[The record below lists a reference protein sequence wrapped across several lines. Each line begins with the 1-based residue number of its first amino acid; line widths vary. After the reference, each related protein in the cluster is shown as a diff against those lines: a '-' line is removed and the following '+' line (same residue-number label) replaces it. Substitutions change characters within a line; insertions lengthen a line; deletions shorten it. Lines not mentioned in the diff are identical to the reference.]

1 MYKIINIMFFLLI
14 IGACIRFNYG
24 YFISTSISIRNHKN
38 INNIQNK
45 IQRNNNKLNAIFDSS
60 SSSSNNDDHNENPSP
75 LRQLMK
81 QITRPSD
88 VMKEK
93 SRKYRRTVFAYSDW
107 KKHRSARRYIDALRS
122 WPRSNVLGGLIIQAI
137 IVALATA
144 AIVSWNV
151 FVLSN
156 QETYKLL
163 GRFNLPLFSVPSLPF
178 SLTSPSLGL
187 LLVFRTNTAYSRWK
201 DARIAWSTISSR
213 TWDLMRQGVSWLP
226 TAELKSE
233 LVRHSSAYAR
243 TMKWHLSDR
252 SKTHRLSDDLSSV
265 VNQKELAEYMMARN
279 KPQWALL
286 KISDVIRR
294 ARLLPNVQSHM
305 DKNIVAMTQSYNQCE
320 RIFSTPIPLVYTRH
334 TVRFLFLWLITAP
347 MALFHELP
355 KRLYWAIVPI
365 NTLHA
370 IFLLGIEELGVQ
382 IEEPFS
388 ILALGKISKEIKQSG
403 EDILAA
409 NGLSWFGESL
419 TSEEQ
424 VQPLLLGSKLA
435 SNSKSSSKS
444 SSSPSSSPA
453 VTAVAAAVGLTTDSE
468 TKITSIP
475 TITTPTRSSSN
486 PNLTPSTK
494 REVDV
499 SGVVISTDGDV
510 SGTDIMKVVGDTSK
524 KTAKKAQ
531 RDARE
536 ALKEADRLLKEAE
549 AVASQ
554 RESNNKSNLSSSSF
568 DTTSTITTT
577 ATIATSSTT
586 TGDLSASVG
595 THQELCD
602 VLDTVV
608 VNSGDDK
615 NNRNSEEMRE
625 SSSISSEK
633 ISASAIPSTYA
644 PWTTAT
650 SGSGGSSSSTTTPG
664 NGPDVS
670 ARSNRMAMVTD
681 DGVIQ
686 MVEVTNV
693 LEEEDYADHSNPN
706 PTDTKNN
713 NNKNANALAT
723 TTSSSSTIE
732 NSTNSVDIGGMN
744 MGIGTDMDATQGFD
758 SRYTFEETPGQN
770 GTGNIDHDSDWK
782 MEMLQSEL

>member
-1 MYKIINIMFFLLI
+1 MYRLINIISLSLVITIYTSFSN
-14 IGACIRFNYG
+14 A
-24 YFISTSISIRNHKN
+24 YFISPSLSIRNHN
-38 INNIQNK
+38 IINNIK
-45 IQRNNNKLNAIFDSS
+45 NNKHSNSYKLHAIFDSS
-60 SSSSNNDDHNENPSP
+60 SSNDSNHNENPSP
-75 LRQLMK
+75 LRELMK

-122 WPRSNVLGGLIIQAI
+122 WPRSNVLGGLIFQAI

-144 AIVSWNV
+144 IIVSWNV

-156 QETYKLL
+156 QETYKLF

-355 KRLYWAIVPI
+355 NRLYWAIVPI

-388 ILALGKISKEIKQSG
+388 ILALGKISNEIKQSG
-403 EDILAA
+403 DDILAA
-409 NGLSWFGESL
+409 NGLSWFGELLS
-419 TSEEQ
+419 TEEQ
-424 VQPLLLGSKLA
+424 VQPLLLGSRLA
-435 SNSKSSSKS
+435 SKSTSSSKS
-444 SSSPSSSPA
+444 SSSSPA
-453 VTAVAAAVGLTTDSE
+453 AVAAVAAAEGLTNDNKS
-468 TKITSIP
+468 KITSVS
-475 TITTPTRSSSN
+475 TITDITTSSN
-486 PNLTPSTK
+486 TSDEVLSTK
-494 REVDV
+494 KEVEV
-499 SGVVISTDGDV
+499 SSVVLSTNRDV

-554 RESNNKSNLSSSSF
+554 RDSNNKSSLSYAYN
-568 DTTSTITTT
+568 D
-577 ATIATSSTT
+577 ATSIP
-586 TGDLSASVG
+586 VG
-595 THQELCD
+595 AHQELSD
-602 VLDTVV
+602 VLDTEVV
-608 VNSGDDK
+608 GTRFRDDNK
-615 NNRNSEEMRE
+615 NNKNSKA
-625 SSSISSEK
+625 SSSSRSSSSSEK
-633 ISASAIPSTYA
+633 ISASAIPATYA
-644 PWTTAT
+644 PWTTV
-650 SGSGGSSSSTTTPG
+650 TTTTTIPG
-664 NGPDVS
+664 NGPDIS
-670 ARSNRMAMVTD
+670 TTSTSNRVTMVSD

-686 MVEVTNV
+686 LVELSNV
-693 LEEEDYADHSNPN
+693 LEEEDHADHPSNDYDNIDKAN
-706 PTDTKNN
+706 P
-713 NNKNANALAT
+713 NALAT
-723 TTSSSSTIE
+723 TTTTTTSVLTVE
-732 NSTNSVDIGGMN
+732 NNVDID
-744 MGIGTDMDATQGFD
+744 TDSTQEFD
-758 SRYTFEETPGQN
+758 SRYTFEEMPRQN
-770 GTGNIDHDSDWK
+770 GTGYNDHDSNWK
-782 MEMLQSEL
+782 LEMLKSEL